1 MKPDQMAKMSKRAGV
16 VRAVTGAVFKL
27 TDSQATD
34 AYKTRRKLHTLAN
47 FLPTAMGVQVTP
59 GRIVNFKV
67 EWLTPRKAPQDKLIL
82 YMHGGAF
89 IMGGFATHRPFVS
102 HIARAAGIRTVI
114 PQYRLAPEHP
124 FPAAI
129 EDGISIYRELIATG
143 LMPEDII
150 FAGDSAGANL
160 ALAMLLT
167 LRDSGQPL
175 PAAACLL
182 SPWIDLAVTGETMTT
197 NAAVDP
203 WFRAEDIKHIA
214 KYYCDESEMTN
225 PLVSPV
231 YADVSGLPPLFIQV
245 GGDEILLSDST
256 RLAENV
262 RSCGGQVRIEVWPRM
277 WHVFQLFV
285 GAMPESRK
293 AIDQIGDYIRH
304 TFAQ

>member
-1 MKPDQMAKMSKRAGV
+1 MAKTSKRAGV
-16 VRAVTGAVFKL
+16 VRAITGAAFKL
-27 TDSQATD
+27 TDAQATD
-34 AYKTRRKLHTLAN
+34 AYKTRRRLHTLAN
-47 FLPTAMGVQVTP
+47 LLPTAMGVRRTP
-59 GRIVNFKV
+59 DRIANFKV
-67 EWLTPRKAPQDKLIL
+67 EWLTPGKAPDDKLIL

-102 HIARAAGIRTVI
+102 HIARSAAIRTVI

-129 EDGISIYRELIATG
+129 EDGISVYQSLISTG

-225 PLVSPV
+225 PLVSPL
-231 YADVSGLPPLFIQV
+231 YADVSRLPPLFIQV

-256 RLAENV
+256 RLADKV
-262 RSCGGQVRIEVWPRM
+262 RSSGGQVSIEIWPGM
-277 WHVFQLFV
+277 WHVFQSFV
-285 GAMPESRK
+285 GAMPESGK
-293 AIDQIGDYIRH
+293 AIDQIGDYVRH